1 MVPNGILGP
10 IGRADV
16 GGGGLV
22 ELVHIWMSHSEFSV
36 LEHKSV
42 LVAFSIGRK
51 RGGPPIQQV
60 RTALEPQRLGVA
72 IIEDDPHF
80 FDITAQRLGR
90 DLELLVAE
98 GLQIAPVGWVVPEC
112 GADDG
117 PVTGFGLVGVQQGV
131 STQSDDRVLSPMPI
145 GGSEV
150 IQRIGLPLTVVSNK
164 FVQVR
169 VVPEFKRQGPLS
181 ARALGHLPF
190 VGVPHVEG
198 TGQTHPLSTRISDRE
213 ADGPPTI
220 IHGRGLKML
229 WGPLNPVGGDGRN
242 RHIRRPAGV
251 TELDVPVEG
260 ADHTGR
266 NQCTGD
272 DVHGCQL

>member
-1 MVPNGILGP
+1 
-10 IGRADV
+10 
-16 GGGGLV
+16 
-22 ELVHIWMSHSEFSV
+22 MSHSEFSV

-42 LVAFSIGRK
+42 LVAFSIGGE
-51 RGGPPIQQV
+51 RGGPPVEQI
-60 RTALEPQRLGVA
+60 RTALGRQRLGVT
-72 IIEDDPHF
+72 IIKDDPRL
-80 FDITAQRLGR
+80 FDITPQRLGR

-117 PVTGFGLVGVQQGV
+117 PVTGIGLVGVQQGV
-131 STQSDDRVLSPMPI
+131 STQSDDRVLPTMAI
-145 GGSEV
+145 GGSKV
-150 IQRIGLPLTVVSNK
+150 IQRIGLPLTVVADK

-198 TGQTHPLSTRISDRE
+198 TGQTHPLSFRILDGE
-213 ADGPPTI
+213 ADGPPAI

-229 WGPLNPVGGDGRN
+229 RGSLNPVGRDGRN
-242 RHIRRPAGV
+242 RHIRRPANV
-251 TELDVPVEG
+251 IELDVPVEG